1 MSKFK
6 SGGTET
12 TRIGYINRNEQKCT
26 GHRGVAGNGPG
37 QLAYR
42 MECLVCGHI
51 YGANG
56 ADVFQRRCPKCQ
68 GGRDGIPF

>member
-1 MSKFK
+1 MSKFE

-12 TRIGYINRNEQKCT
+12 TRIGFINRNKKKCT

-42 MECLVCGHI
+42 SPPNNLTKV
-51 YGANG
+51 AL
-56 ADVFQRRCPKCQ
+56 
-68 GGRDGIPF
+68 